1 MNDENWIPVD
11 LPYDD
16 AGKRAV
22 DAGWRNA
29 VYHTGRLSHASR
41 HSLVHVVHW
50 FRSIVLYD
58 KGNCNASL
66 LGFYKILILVKYLDK
81 ILITTGRKG
90 DYHDQDL
97 QRS

>member
-41 HSLVHVVHW
+41 RSLVHVVHW

-81 ILITTGRKG
+81 ILIDAVGKDTA
-90 DYHDQDL
+90 
-97 QRS
+97 

>member
-41 HSLVHVVHW
+41 RSLANVVHW

-58 KGNCNASL
+58 KGSRNASL

-81 ILITTGRKG
+81 ILINAVGKDTA
-90 DYHDQDL
+90 
-97 QRS
+97 